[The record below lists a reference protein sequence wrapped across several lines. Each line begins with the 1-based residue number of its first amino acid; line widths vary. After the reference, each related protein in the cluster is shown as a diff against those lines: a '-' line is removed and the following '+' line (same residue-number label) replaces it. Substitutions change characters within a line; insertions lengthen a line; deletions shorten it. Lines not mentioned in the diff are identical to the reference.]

1 MSAMPPKVIPQRRF
15 PRLKA
20 EHPVFVEM
28 LAERSN
34 GEFARTRSIGEG
46 GCSFYSP
53 EGVGYLSLMKLSIAL
68 TGKVVTA
75 DGRAVYAVRERD
87 GYEVGVEFL
96 RVSPEDR
103 MHIRSLVSG
112 AAARP

>member
-1 MSAMPPKVIPQRRF
+1 MPMPSKATPQRRF

-28 LAERSN
+28 LAERSG

-46 GCSFYSP
+46 GCSFHSS

-68 TGKVVTA
+68 QGKVVTA
-75 DGRAVYAVRERD
+75 DGRVVYAVRDRN
-87 GYEVGVEFL
+87 GFEVGVEFL
-96 RVSPEDR
+96 RVSSEDR
-103 MHIRSLVSG
+103 MHIRSLVAG
-112 AAARP
+112 AAGP